1 MSWRNLFRRRVE
13 VKLQILAIQGEEIRE
28 FSLDHWENIARLFIL
43 VPGLRQVWEGDLSD
57 AIEALSKLPTTPEH
71 QGERIRLGQLVASL
85 KRNLDTPRMAVDRIN
100 AIRAQQAQDL
110 ARREPKPHGITNIVQ
125 GA

>member
-1 MSWRNLFRRRVE
+1 MSWRNLFRRPVE
-13 VKLQILAIQGEEIRE
+13 IKLQVLAIQGEEVRE
-28 FSLDHWENIARLFIL
+28 FSLDHWEGIARLFIL

-71 QGERIRLGQLVASL
+71 QGERIRLGQLVTDL
-85 KRNLDTPRMAVDRIN
+85 KRNLDTPRHAVDRIN

-110 ARREPKPHGITNIVQ
+110 SRGEPKPHGLNNIVQ